1 MPPVAPGLPQLCSPP
16 VDPGS
21 GHLFAGL
28 FAQASSGDRV
38 ALDGLLEHYLP
49 QLHAFVH
56 ARLGPGLRP
65 RESSVDVV
73 QSVCRQ
79 LLTTRE
85 VFEFRGEERF
95 RAWLFTAALNKIR
108 QKHRLH
114 QVGKRD
120 QGREECAI
128 DYAPFSALA
137 NLLTPSQEAVGNE
150 TAAAVSASLAALSD
164 EHREVITLA
173 RVVGL
178 PHRVTA
184 EVIGRSEDATRQL
197 LGRALLRLAGELRA
211 RGIEVE
217 ARAQ

>member
-1 MPPVAPGLPQLCSPP
+1 MPTFPGSPQLCSSA

-21 GHLFAGL
+21 APLFGEL

-38 ALDGLLEHYLP
+38 ALDALLERYLP

-79 LLTTRE
+79 LLTTRD

-114 QVGKRD
+114 HVDKRD

-137 NLLTPSQEAVGNE
+137 NLVTPSQEAVGNE
-150 TAAAVSASLAALSD
+150 TATAVGASLGALSD

-173 RVVGL
+173 RVVRL
-178 PHRVTA
+178 PHRMIA
-184 EVIGRSEDATRQL
+184 EVMGRSEDATRQL

-211 RGIEVE
+211 RGIEV
-217 ARAQ
+217 AASA